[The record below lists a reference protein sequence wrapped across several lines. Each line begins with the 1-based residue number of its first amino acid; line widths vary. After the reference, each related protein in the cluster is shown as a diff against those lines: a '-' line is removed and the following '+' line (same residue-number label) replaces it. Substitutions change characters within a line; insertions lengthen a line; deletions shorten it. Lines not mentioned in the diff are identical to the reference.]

1 MQNAAKAIQKAR
13 RCVVFTGAGMAHD
26 SGVATFRGGG
36 IWNGFFGN
44 LALLYGG
51 TPFGSIEYAD
61 LFLFACI

>member
-1 MQNAAKAIQKAR
+1 M
-13 RCVVFTGAGMAHD
+13 FTGAGMAHD